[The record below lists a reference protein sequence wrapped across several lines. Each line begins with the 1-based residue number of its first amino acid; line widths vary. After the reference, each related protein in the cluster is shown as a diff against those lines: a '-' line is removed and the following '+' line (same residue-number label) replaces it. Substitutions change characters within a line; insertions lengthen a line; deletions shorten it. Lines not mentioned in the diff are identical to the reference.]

1 MVKKTR
7 RRSILTLAKEIYDD
21 QRDYETP
28 PAEMEDV
35 TELLLLLAKKVVQ
48 LESQVKTLQKQT
60 EPQNDISD

>member
-1 MVKKTR
+1 MKKTR